1 MNKKLC
7 IGTVFLISTL
17 YSAQTE
23 LSFEYDESGNQIFRG
38 VRSDNNE
45 NTTTSSQDLINSI
58 ESGVSLEEL
67 AFWNEIKI
75 GPNPVKDR
83 LTIQFLGNIK
93 ENIQK
98 ISLYGQSS
106 LGRELYTKDIFLVKG
121 DREEIDM
128 TAYLFGNYT
137 ISFHLKNGKVYSK
150 HILKH

>member
-1 MNKKLC
+1 MQKIILSSLLLSC
-7 IGTVFLISTL
+7 IYG
-17 YSAQTE
+17 YSQTE
-23 LSFEYDESGNQIFRG
+23 LSFEYDEAGNQIFRG
-38 VRSDNNE
+38 IRDNDEENRSQNGIVGH
-45 NTTTSSQDLINSI
+45 TNSGMS
-58 ESGVSLEEL
+58 EEEL
-67 AFWNEIKI
+67 VFWNEIKI

>member
-1 MNKKLC
+1 MQKILLSSLLLSC
-7 IGTVFLISTL
+7 IWG
-17 YSAQTE
+17 YSQTE
-23 LSFEYDESGNQIFRG
+23 FSFEYDEAGNQIYRG
-38 VRSDNNE
+38 IRDNNE
-45 NTTTSSQDLINSI
+45 ENRSQNGIVSHTNSGMS
-58 ESGVSLEEL
+58 EEEL
-67 AFWNEIKI
+67 TFWNEIKI

-137 ISFHLKNGKVYSK
+137 ISFRLKNGKVYSK

>member
-1 MNKKLC
+1 MQKILLSSLLLSC
-7 IGTVFLISTL
+7 IWG
-17 YSAQTE
+17 YSQTE
-23 LSFEYDESGNQIFRG
+23 LSFEYDEAGNQIYRG
-38 VRSDNNE
+38 IREKGEESRSQNDIISH
-45 NTTTSSQDLINSI
+45 TNSAMF
-58 ESGVSLEEL
+58 EEEL

>member
-1 MNKKLC
+1 MQKILLSSLLLSC
-7 IGTVFLISTL
+7 IWG
-17 YSAQTE
+17 YSQTE
-23 LSFEYDESGNQIFRG
+23 LSFEYDEAGNQIYRG
-38 VRSDNNE
+38 IRDNNE
-45 NTTTSSQDLINSI
+45 ENRSQNGIVSHTNSGMS
-58 ESGVSLEEL
+58 EEEL
-67 AFWNEIKI
+67 TFWNEIKI

-137 ISFHLKNGKVYSK
+137 ISFRLKNGKVYSK

>member
-1 MNKKLC
+1 MQKILLSSLLFSC
-7 IGTVFLISTL
+7 ICG
-17 YSAQTE
+17 YSQTE
-23 LSFEYDESGNQIFRG
+23 LSFEYDEAGNQIYRG
-38 VRSDNNE
+38 IRDNNE
-45 NTTTSSQDLINSI
+45 ENRSQNGIVSHTNSVMS
-58 ESGVSLEEL
+58 EEEL

>member
-1 MNKKLC
+1 MQKILLSSLLLSC
-7 IGTVFLISTL
+7 IWG
-17 YSAQTE
+17 YSQTE
-23 LSFEYDESGNQIFRG
+23 LSFEYDEAGNQIYRG
-38 VRSDNNE
+38 IREKGEENRSQN
-45 NTTTSSQDLINSI
+45 DLISHTNPVMS
-58 ESGVSLEEL
+58 EEEL

-137 ISFHLKNGKVYSK
+137 ISFRLKNGKVYSK